1 MSTARALVFGGT
13 GAVGSEVTRGLAR
26 AGVSTAFTYHRSR
39 EVAEALAREFP
50 GLTPLPIDL
59 REPGSVRELIRA
71 LDRDGAGPDVFI
83 HCAAVSRPA
92 ALAQVTDE
100 DWEVAHAVNCRS
112 AFVACQELAPIL
124 ARKGE
129 GHIVLIGAMDRS
141 QSLPMPVHFAATQG
155 TLAAMTMALAKELG
169 PSGTRVNM
177 VALGVLERGISRDLD
192 PRLLAD
198 YRSFSA
204 LRRVGTPE
212 EAARAILWLA
222 LQNRYMSGQVLA
234 VNGGI

>member
-13 GAVGSEVTRGLAR
+13 GAVGSEVVRGLAR
-26 AGVSTAFTYHRSR
+26 ADVPVVFTYHQSR
-39 EVAEALAREFP
+39 DAALALASEFP
-50 GLTPLPIDL
+50 ARKPFPIDL
-59 REPGSVRELIRA
+59 RESASVRELIRG

-83 HCAAVSRPA
+83 HCAAVSRSLG
-92 ALAQVTDE
+92 LAEVTDE
-100 DWEVAHAVNCRS
+100 DWEVTSAVNCRS

-155 TLAAMTMALAKELG
+155 MLAAMTMALAKELG
-169 PSGTRVNM
+169 RSGVRVNM

-204 LRRVGTPE
+204 LRRVGTPA

-222 LQNRYMSGQVLA
+222 LENRYMSGQVLA